1 MVQGK
6 SLILVTILSTFL
18 IVMGLMA
25 NGYAQQESKT
35 SGNPAVKQPSTAKEQ
50 YLSPRQIRTGLEI
63 VADLN
68 VNLNKYT
75 GPCPAQFIFTGKIHS
90 NKATTIHYR
99 FIRGDGTRSLMT
111 TLNFEKPGTREV
123 TDTWQFDTMDKSS
136 TFNGWE
142 FIQITFPK
150 KANSN
155 ITYFEVACTNREQ
168 PVSGDLQ
175 KSKPVQPGQPVPGG
189 LPGQQMQP
197 PAPGSSSISIPQP
210 GQQEPLPKEFLT
222 PQPLPKGIGPGGA
235 ITPQPGQ
242 QEPLPKEFLT
252 PQPLPRGVDP
262 GGAPMSQPTPQGPAP
277 VQ

>member
-18 IVMGLMA
+18 IVMGLMT

-35 SGNPAVKQPSTAKEQ
+35 SRNPAVKQPSTAKEQ

-150 KANSN
+150 KAHSN

-175 KSKPVQPGQPVPGG
+175 KSKQVQQ
-189 LPGQQMQP
+189 GQQEPLPKEFLM
-197 PAPGSSSISIPQP
+197 PQP

-222 PQPLPKGIGPGGA
+222 PQPLPKGIGPGGP
-235 ITPQPGQ
+235 I
-242 QEPLPKEFLT
+242 T
-252 PQPLPRGVDP
+252 PQPLPKGVDP
-262 GGAPMSQPTPQGPAP
+262 GGAPMSQPVPQGPAP